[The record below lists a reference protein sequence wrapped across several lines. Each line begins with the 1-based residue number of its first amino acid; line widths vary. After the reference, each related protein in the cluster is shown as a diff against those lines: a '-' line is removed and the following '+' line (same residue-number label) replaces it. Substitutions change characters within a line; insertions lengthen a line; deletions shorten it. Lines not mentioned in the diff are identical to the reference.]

1 MSAIIQAIFINPPM
15 AIARLGG
22 SSTPQEAFQWIQNPA
37 PRANAETVIAPDW
50 SLRILPDSSAE
61 PYMPTEIS
69 LRDGEL
75 IRPVAPFFEIWAR
88 MGEPGS
94 AESSW
99 TDVPLT
105 PALLKRFKIPLA
117 NLSLEV
123 NAQNHK
129 AARRASNPLLRFGT
143 YPPVVVRADNH
154 ANTPLLAVSPPTA
167 ANPMIPTGRNIP
179 LGSIQ
184 FLLSKPQPSNGQPWL
199 AAVNV
204 EVFRFRFNPARG
216 RVYGP
221 PDTSQDHQPPT
232 GAPAPPVLEPF
243 NFLNPDA
250 GWRGTTGTQASIVS
264 PWDTYDGADDGNDND
279 ANDELSLGVVD
290 DTCEAR
296 VKATLRFPGATGRTI
311 SSTANVFVAPPDF
324 APDRRPFLSMAD
336 EINDRSADIAQRNA
350 AMSTAERERWV
361 EDLFE
366 RAYETLSLLNLDY
379 YRELRAMRL
388 PVGAR
393 RPQPIPGDSMRL
405 PLRAFGASDPLRNPD
420 FALSNGNT
428 DDPLPLTSHARSR
441 HRYLSD
447 LQALHDFVQLHP
459 TRLKELIR
467 QSFHL
472 RSPETA
478 NATSMQ
484 MPPLMRNSNAL
495 PLTLSTWQYD
505 LLMSW
510 VDAIVQTPVTS
521 PLGRSAIVARR
532 ADERL
537 DEILAGMD
545 TPAPGGQP

>member
-50 SLRILPDSSAE
+50 SLRILPDSSVE
-61 PYMPTEIS
+61 PFMPTELS

-75 IRPVAPFFEIWAR
+75 IRPVAPFFEIWAK

-99 TDVPLT
+99 TDAPLT

-117 NLSLEV
+117 NLTLEV

-129 AARRASNPLLRFGT
+129 AARRAANPLLRFGT
-143 YPPVVVRADNH
+143 NPPVVVAADNH
-154 ANTPLLAVSPPTA
+154 ANTPLLGVSPPAATA
-167 ANPMIPTGRNIP
+167 PMIPAGRNIP

-184 FLLSKPQPSNGQPWL
+184 FLLSKPQPATGQPWL

-204 EVFRFRFNPARG
+204 EVLRFRFTPARG

-221 PDTSQDHQPPT
+221 PDTSQDHPPPVGT
-232 GAPAPPVLEPF
+232 PAPPVLEPF

-250 GWRGTTGTQASIVS
+250 GWRGITGTQAEVVS
-264 PWDTYDGADDGNDND
+264 PWDTYDGADVGGGNI
-279 ANDELSLGVVD
+279 SLGVVD

-296 VKATLRFPGATGRTI
+296 VKATLRFPGATGRTLNT
-311 SSTANVFVAPPDF
+311 TANVFVAPPDF

-336 EINDRSADIAQRNA
+336 EINDRSGDMARRNA
-350 AMSTAERERWV
+350 AMTTAERERWV

-366 RAYETLSLLNLDY
+366 RVYETLSLFNVDH
-379 YRELRAMRL
+379 YRDLRAMDLPANARL
-388 PVGAR
+388 PR
-393 RPQPIPGDSMRL
+393 KITGDGML
-405 PLRAFGASDPLRNPD
+405 EPLRAFGGRDPLRNQNFTIP
-420 FALSNGNT
+420 NGNAA
-428 DDPLPLTSHARSR
+428 DPLPLTTHARSR

-472 RSPETA
+472 RSPESA
-478 NATSMQ
+478 DATSMQ
-484 MPPLMRNSNAL
+484 MPPLMRNSNAQ

-505 LLMSW
+505 LLLSW
-510 VDAIVQTPVTS
+510 VDDIVQTPVAA
-521 PLGRSAIVARR
+521 PLGRSAIVANRANERR
-532 ADERL
+532 
-537 DEILAGMD
+537 DEILAGMG
-545 TPAPGGQP
+545 TSTNPAGGQT

>member
-15 AIARLGG
+15 TIARLGG
-22 SSTPQEAFQWIQNPA
+22 SSTPQEAFQWIQNPT

-50 SLRILPDSSAE
+50 SLRILPDSSVE
-61 PYMPTEIS
+61 PYMPTELS

-75 IRPVAPFFEIWAR
+75 IRPVAPFFEIWAK

-99 TDVPLT
+99 VDAPLT

-117 NLSLEV
+117 NLTLEV

-129 AARRASNPLLRFGT
+129 AARRAANPLLRFGT
-143 YPPVVVRADNH
+143 TPPVVVTADNH
-154 ANTPLLAVSPPTA
+154 ANTPLLGVSPSA
-167 ANPMIPTGRNIP
+167 ATTPMIPTGRNIP

-184 FLLSKPQPSNGQPWL
+184 FLLSKPQPATGQPWL
-199 AAVNV
+199 AEVNV
-204 EVFRFRFNPARG
+204 EVLRFRFTPARG

-221 PDTSQDHQPPT
+221 PDTSQNHSPPV
-232 GAPAPPVLEPF
+232 GVPAPPVLEPF
-243 NFLNPDA
+243 NFLNPDS
-250 GWRGTTGTQASIVS
+250 GWRGITGTQAEVVS
-264 PWDTYDGADDGNDND
+264 PWDTYDGADVGGGNI
-279 ANDELSLGVVD
+279 SLGVVD

-296 VKATLRFPGATGRTI
+296 LNVSLRFPGAAGRKLST
-311 SSTANVFVAPPDF
+311 TANVFVAPPDF

-336 EINDRSADIAQRNA
+336 EINDRSGDMARRNA
-350 AMSTAERERWV
+350 AMTTAERERWV

-366 RAYETLSLLNLDY
+366 RVYETLSLFNVDH
-379 YRELRAMRL
+379 YRDLRAMDLPANARL
-388 PVGAR
+388 PRKIA
-393 RPQPIPGDSMRL
+393 GDGML
-405 PLRAFGASDPLRNPD
+405 EPLRAFGGRDPLRNQNFTIP
-420 FALSNGNT
+420 NGNAA
-428 DDPLPLTSHARSR
+428 DPLPLTTHARSR

-447 LQALHDFVQLHP
+447 LQALHDFVQLRP

-472 RSPETA
+472 RSPESA
-478 NATSMQ
+478 DATNMQ

-510 VDAIVQTPVTS
+510 VDDIIQTPVAS
-521 PLGRSAIVARR
+521 PLGRSAIVANRANERR
-532 ADERL
+532 
-537 DEILAGMD
+537 DEILAGMGSS
-545 TPAPGGQP
+545 TNPAGGQT

>member
-22 SSTPQEAFQWIQNPA
+22 SSTPQEAFQWIQNPT

-50 SLRILPDSSAE
+50 SLRILPDSSVE
-61 PYMPTEIS
+61 PYMPTELS

-75 IRPVAPFFEIWAR
+75 IRPVAPFFEIWAK

-99 TDVPLT
+99 TDAPLT
-105 PALLKRFKIPLA
+105 PALLTRFNIPLA

-129 AARRASNPLLRFGT
+129 AARRAANPLLRFGT
-143 YPPVVVRADNH
+143 TPPVVVAADNH
-154 ANTPLLAVSPPTA
+154 ANTPLLGVSPPAATA
-167 ANPMIPTGRNIP
+167 PMIPAGRNIP

-184 FLLSKPQPSNGQPWL
+184 FLLSKPQPANGQPWL
-199 AAVNV
+199 AEVNV
-204 EVFRFRFNPARG
+204 EVLRFRFTPARG
-216 RVYGP
+216 RIYGP
-221 PDTSQDHQPPT
+221 PDTSQDHPPPT
-232 GAPAPPVLEPF
+232 GNPAPPVLVPF

-250 GWRGTTGTQASIVS
+250 GWRGITGTQAEIVS
-264 PWDTYDGADDGNDND
+264 PWDTYDGADVGDDNI
-279 ANDELSLGVVD
+279 SLGVVD

-296 VKATLRFPGATGRTI
+296 LSVSLRFPGAAGRRL
-311 SSTANVFVAPPDF
+311 STMANVFVAPPDF

-336 EINDRSADIAQRNA
+336 EINDRSGDAALRNA
-350 AMSTAERERWV
+350 AMTTAERERWV

-366 RAYETLSLLNLDY
+366 RAYETLSLLNVDY
-379 YRELRAMRL
+379 FRQLRAMSL
-388 PVGAR
+388 PANAR
-393 RPQPIPGDSMRL
+393 RPQAITGDGMRL
-405 PLRAFGASDPLRNPD
+405 PLRAFGGRDLLRNPD
-420 FALSNGNT
+420 FTIPNANAAN
-428 DDPLPLTSHARSR
+428 PLPLTAHARSR

-472 RSPETA
+472 RSPESA
-478 NATSMQ
+478 NATNMQ

-510 VDAIVQTPVTS
+510 VDDIVQTPVAS
-521 PLGRSAIVARR
+521 PLGRSAIVANRANERR
-532 ADERL
+532 
-537 DEILAGMD
+537 DEILAGLG
-545 TPAPGGQP
+545 TTTNPAGGQT